1 MADAVGRTQL
11 RCAERPF
18 LGVAWG
24 AVQAGLVL
32 GWPVRLARAAA
43 VRSES
48 RWPVAGF
55 RKSPK
60 LVAVTVIGCL
70 LVAVIYGPG

>member
-1 MADAVGRTQL
+1 VR
-11 RCAERPF
+11 R
-18 LGVAWG
+18 
-24 AVQAGLVL
+24 LVL
-32 GWPVRLARAAA
+32 GWPVRLVRAAA